1 MQKKISDILNIL
13 GQTYPDVTIALE
25 FKNPFHLLVA
35 TILSAQCTDK
45 RVNIVTKGLFK
56 KYPTIQS
63 VAEAVPSEFE
73 NDIRSTGFFRNKAKN
88 IIATSNILVEQYG
101 GKIPKTMEELTA
113 LPGIARKTANIIL
126 TFGFGIIDGIA
137 VDTHVSRIS
146 KRLGLTDSDNPEKI
160 EKQLMAIIPKSEWG
174 NFNSR
179 LVQHGREVCF
189 ARKPACSICPL
200 NKVCP
205 SAGKIK

>member
-1 MQKKISDILNIL
+1 MQKRIVDILNIL
-13 GQTYPDVTIALE
+13 GQTYHGATIALE
-25 FKNPFHLLVA
+25 CKNPFQLLVA

-45 RVNIVTKGLFK
+45 RVNIVTKDLFK

-63 VAEAVPSEFE
+63 VAEAIPAEFE

-88 IIATSNILVEQYG
+88 IIATSNILIEKYG

-137 VDTHVSRIS
+137 VDTHVSRVS

-160 EKQLMAIIPKSEWG
+160 EKQLMELIPKSEWG
-174 NFNSR
+174 NINSR
-179 LVQHGREVCF
+179 IIRHGREVCF
-189 ARKPACSICPL
+189 ARKPACGICPL